1 MDNKRTWKHA
11 SLRHWIKR
19 FSRDEEGSIAVEM
32 MILLPILFWAFLTL
46 FSIFDAYRKH
56 SMNQKAAFTIGDM
69 ISRETA
75 LVDQAYLNGTQTLLA
90 YLTNEHI
97 SDTSIRI
104 TSVKYDADKDVY
116 KRDWS
121 KTKGWVP
128 ELKNN
133 NIRNWHHR
141 LPVMPHNERIMVVE
155 TFVKYNPPYNTG
167 LTDHQI
173 VNFVFTRPRYA
184 PQVLWDNGS

>member
-1 MDNKRTWKHA
+1 MEHKRTWKRA

-19 FSRDEEGSIAVEM
+19 YSRDEDGSIAIEM
-32 MILLPILFWAFLTL
+32 MLLLPMLFWAFLTL

-75 LVDQAYLNGTQTLLA
+75 LVNQAYLNGTQQLLS
-90 YLTNEHI
+90 YLTNADL

-104 TSVKYDADKDVY
+104 TSVKYD
-116 KRDWS
+116 
-121 KTKGWVP
+121 
-128 ELKNN
+128 
-133 NIRNWHHR
+133 
-141 LPVMPHNERIMVVE
+141 
-155 TFVKYNPPYNTG
+155 PPYNTG
-167 LTDHQI
+167 LSDHEI

-184 PQVLWDNGS
+184 PQVLWDHNS

>member
-19 FSRDEEGSIAVEM
+19 FSRDEDGSIAVEM

>member
-1 MDNKRTWKHA
+1 MDHKRTWKRA
-11 SLRHWIKR
+11 TLRHWIKR
-19 FSRDEEGSIAVEM
+19 FSRDEDGSIAVEM

-90 YLTNEHI
+90 YLTNEKI
-97 SDTSIRI
+97 TDTSIRI
-104 TSVKYDADKDVY
+104 TSVKYDADNNVY

-133 NIRNWHHR
+133 DISNWHHR
-141 LPVMPHNERIMVVE
+141 LPIMPHNERIMVVE
-155 TFVKYNPPYNTG
+155 TFVKYDPPYNTG

-184 PQVLWDNGS
+184 PQVLWDNN

>member
-1 MDNKRTWKHA
+1 MEHKRTWKRA

-19 FSRDEEGSIAVEM
+19 YSRDEDGSIAIEM
-32 MILLPILFWAFLTL
+32 MLLLPMLFWAFLTL

-75 LVDQAYLNGTQTLLA
+75 LVNQAYLNGTQQLLS
-90 YLTNEHI
+90 YLTNADL

-104 TSVKYDADKDVY
+104 TSVKYDADNNIY

-128 ELKNN
+128 ELGNNDIKNWN
-133 NIRNWHHR
+133 DR

-155 TFVKYNPPYNTG
+155 TFVKYDPPYNTG
-167 LTDHQI
+167 LSDHEI

-184 PQVLWDNGS
+184 PQVLWDHNS